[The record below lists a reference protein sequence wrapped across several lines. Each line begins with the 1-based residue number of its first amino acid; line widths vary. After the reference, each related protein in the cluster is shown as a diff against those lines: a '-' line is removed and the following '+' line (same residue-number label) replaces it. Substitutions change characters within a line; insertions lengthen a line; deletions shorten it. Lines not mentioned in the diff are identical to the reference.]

1 MGLVPSLGFKTY
13 IHPKKGK
20 VIFLNKIAGKIQSV
34 RTKSEKSILIQ
45 GPMLFNELPRILR
58 EFEGKFEIFK
68 AVLDIF
74 LEQIPD
80 RLCLSRYYTDN
91 KNIFGKGTNSL
102 IHGIGNLRLSEWEPP
117 DTSWIKKDTNI

>member
-1 MGLVPSLGFKTY
+1 MGLVPSLGFKTF

-20 VIFLNKIAGKIQSV
+20 VIFLNKIDGKIQSV
-34 RTKSEKSILIQ
+34 RTKREKSIFIQ

-58 EFEGKFEIFK
+58 EFEAKFEIFK

-80 RLCLSRYYTDN
+80 RPCLNGY
-91 KNIFGKGTNSL
+91 
-102 IHGIGNLRLSEWEPP
+102 
-117 DTSWIKKDTNI
+117 